1 MAKHRT
7 DLVGRK
13 ALRHSRAQTVSAR
26 AAERYTAAARTHGV
40 NAKTAHG
47 GWIVRAGQLVL
58 WGGVEFSVLMEYD
71 DDFVY
76 LSCGDGAQLVH
87 VSEIFPA

>member
-1 MAKHRT
+1 M
-7 DLVGRK
+7 
-13 ALRHSRAQTVSAR
+13 
-26 AAERYTAAARTHGV
+26 
-40 NAKTAHG
+40 
-47 GWIVRAGQLVL
+47 RAGQLVL